1 MSNKE
6 RQKLESQEFK
16 DLYSAFLKLRNESEV
31 MKFMRDLMTM
41 KEMESLASRWKAAR
55 MLDKKIPYI
64 EIERLTGLSSAT
76 IARVS
81 EYLKYGYDGYRL
93 VLDRIKKRK

>member
-1 MSNKE
+1 MQKE
-6 RQKLESQEFK
+6 QEKLQSDEFK
-16 DLYSAFLKLRNESEV
+16 DLYKAFLKLRKEDEV

-41 KEMESLASRWKAAR
+41 KEMEAFALRWKAAQ
-55 MLDKKIPYI
+55 MLDAGDSYV

-81 EYLKYGYDGYRL
+81 EYRKYGYDGYKL
-93 VLDRIKKRK
+93 VLDRRKKK